1 MGEKCDAKGMKQN
14 VNRVRK
20 ISNEVLKLVVINDY
34 KRVRRCTFNTDTLND
49 VLSDFQS
56 LFVVKSTFFS
66 STTGVLQK
74 DISVIKSMPF

>member
-56 LFVVKSTFFS
+56 LCC
-66 STTGVLQK
+66 
-74 DISVIKSMPF
+74 